1 MFILTTESLDDQLN
15 DDEMA
20 GANGTHG
27 RMVEES
33 EERPERL
40 RRREEDNI
48 KIYLSKPGWEDV
60 DLIRLALD

>member
-1 MFILTTESLDDQLN
+1 
-15 DDEMA
+15 MA